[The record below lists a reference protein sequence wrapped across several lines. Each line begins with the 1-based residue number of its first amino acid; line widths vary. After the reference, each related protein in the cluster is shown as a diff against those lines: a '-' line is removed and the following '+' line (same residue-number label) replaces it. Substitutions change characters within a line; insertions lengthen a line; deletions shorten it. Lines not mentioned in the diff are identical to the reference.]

1 MKNKTSTIYTS
12 NLLIHHRFVSIKR
25 RKKESKKNYTIIT
38 NFRFVETI
46 SSNSSKIPKLVETN
60 VSPSN
65 GSQVET
71 HQNPQKSPRIANQP
85 SSSSSPN
92 SQTGSSHRKQWR
104 ATLVPGKTSRV
115 RLDRERCVVARSHFR
130 LEHPAT
136 LTHIRIHIRASPA
149 TPNTC
154 WPYFWLVLAGVGR
167 FPFCPQ
173 INGTALRSLFD
184 KRSRGVDR
192 SIDRSMDEKPLAAG
206 IGGMRKKINAAVAP
220 MTSDIRFR
228 ARQNEQGF
236 SACTPLRSFP
246 FHAL

>member
-173 INGTALRSLFD
+173 INGTEETAQRCGLYSTNDLAAWI
-184 KRSRGVDR
+184 DR
-192 SIDRSMDEKPLAAG
+192 SIDRWTKNRWPRG
-206 IGGMRKKINAAVAP
+206 
-220 MTSDIRFR
+220 
-228 ARQNEQGF
+228 
-236 SACTPLRSFP
+236 
-246 FHAL
+246 